1 MTMTRAQLIG
11 MTTEMMDANNSA
23 RWTPAV
29 IVTALGT
36 VSAREWSGILQ
47 ANPYYRFA
55 QRAVTT
61 DANGQFLY
69 TALNSGS
76 ADTAQ
81 NWSRILSITDG
92 NNVYRQTDFM
102 RVPVATATNQL
113 GQQYELQWYDAGLNV
128 QALPVSSG
136 LSLIVSVN
144 WMPPRADQLSADTVT
159 VDFPDGSE
167 SVLYLEAAAFLL
179 SKGAMENNAA
189 QTLRAM
195 ADQERQNMYSNIS
208 RRSARPI
215 VLGYNDSAADWASR

>member
-1 MTMTRAQLIG
+1 MAMTRAQLIA

-23 RWTPAV
+23 RWTTPV
-29 IVTALGT
+29 ITAALGT

-69 TALNSGS
+69 TALNSGTG
-76 ADTAQ
+76 DTAQ
-81 NWSRILSITDG
+81 TWSRILAITDG
-92 NNVYRQTDFM
+92 NNVYRQTAFM
-102 RVPVATATNQL
+102 RVPVATTTNQFAQL
-113 GQQYELQWYDAGLNV
+113 YDLQWYDAGLNV
-128 QALPVSSG
+128 QILPMG
-136 LSLIVSVN
+136 AGISLTVSVN
-144 WMPPRADQLSADTVT
+144 YTPPRIDQLSADTVT

-195 ADQERQNMYSNIS
+195 ADQERQNMYSNIG
-208 RRSARPI
+208 RRAATPLF
-215 VLGYNDSAADWASR
+215 LGFNDRASDWAG